1 MFSRIFWIARV
12 TFLEALRQRFLA
24 FLLLLAAAFILGSV
38 PLRSIDFGH
47 GELKFLADLGFG
59 ALFLFGSILAVVLPA
74 QLLYGEIDN
83 RTALTLLAKPVGRG
97 EFLLGKFFGSWAV
110 LGVFTF
116 ALTGLIGI
124 ILLVREPDVVARA
137 MALQVVPPEVSVV
150 GLFEHALLQW
160 LRLGIIVSL
169 ALLVGSLAQ
178 TFLYTVVVGSMAVL
192 ASQLVWIAQDTLANP
207 EAVLSTLMRGALWI
221 TTRLFPNL
229 QGYNIG
235 ETLVLAQ
242 STVVPGTVS
251 SLCLSATVYLVLIL
265 FLACTAFR
273 RREI

>member
-59 ALFLFGSILAVVLPA
+59 ALFLFGSILAVVLPS

-110 LGVFTF
+110 LGVFAF
-116 ALTGLIGI
+116 ALTALIGM
-124 ILLVREPDVVARA
+124 ILFVREPDVVARA
-137 MALQVVPPEVSVV
+137 LALQVVPPEVSAV

-207 EAVLSTLMRGALWI
+207 EAVLSTVARGALWL

-235 ETLVLAQ
+235 ETLVLGQ
-242 STVVPGTVS
+242 STVLPGTVS
-251 SLCLSATVYLVLIL
+251 SLCLSAVVYLVVIL
-265 FLACTAFR
+265 FLACSAFR

>member
-207 EAVLSTLMRGALWI
+207 EAVLSTLMRGALWL
-221 TTRLFPNL
+221 TTRIFPNL

-235 ETLVLAQ
+235 ETLVLGQ
-242 STVVPGTVS
+242 STVLPGTVS
-251 SLCLSATVYLVLIL
+251 SLCLSAAVYLVLIL

>member
-1 MFSRIFWIARV
+1 MFTRILWIARI

-24 FLLLLAAAFILGSV
+24 FLLVLAAAFTLGSL
-38 PLRSIDFGH
+38 PLRTIDFGH

-59 ALFLFGSILAVVLPA
+59 ALLLFGSVLAVVLPA

-97 EFLLGKFFGSWAV
+97 EFLLGKFFGTWAV
-110 LGVFTF
+110 LGVFT
-116 ALTGLIGI
+116 AVLT
-124 ILLVREPDVVARA
+124 LLVGVILVGREPIVAARA
-137 MALQVVPPEVSVV
+137 LSLQLTPPEVDIA
-150 GLFEHALLQW
+150 GLFQHALLQW
-160 LRLGIIVSL
+160 LRLGIVAAL
-169 ALLVGSLAQ
+169 ALLVGALAQ

-192 ASQLVWIAQDTLANP
+192 AGQLVWIAQDALNRP
-207 EAVLSTLMRGALWI
+207 EGSALLRGGLWV

-235 ETLVLAQ
+235 EPLVLEPA
-242 STVVPGTVS
+242 SVPEGTVV
-251 SLCLSATVYLVLIL
+251 SLVAAAVAYLAIIL
-265 FLACTAFR
+265 FLACAAFR

>member
-207 EAVLSTLMRGALWI
+207 EAVLSTLMRGALWL

-242 STVVPGTVS
+242 STVLPGTVS
-251 SLCLSATVYLVLIL
+251 SLCLSAAVYLVLIL

>member
-207 EAVLSTLMRGALWI
+207 EAVLSTLMRGALWL

>member
-137 MALQVVPPEVSVV
+137 MALQVVPPEVSIV

-207 EAVLSTLMRGALWI
+207 EAVLSTLMRGALWL